1 MVFFVHLIEE
11 TSIQLC
17 DTICNGFI
25 SYLLSYV
32 AFCDQYLFWFP
43 VQSRFEFHVNFVL
56 KTDRQTIN
64 KAISI
69 SELLRCPILEHCP
82 KGGKGDSKN
91 HKLFNQNICWTF
103 LNREG
108 RGVASKVQIV
118 QSLIFVSFI
127 GQIIIDVTSIKNSY
141 PQQVKVLLGPKNP
154 KKNSTF
160 SSFHLSYIDSHHTA
174 HPFT

>member
-1 MVFFVHLIEE
+1 M
-11 TSIQLC
+11 
-17 DTICNGFI
+17 
-25 SYLLSYV
+25 
-32 AFCDQYLFWFP
+32 
-43 VQSRFEFHVNFVL
+43 L

-127 GQIIIDVTSIKNSY
+127 GQIIIDVTSIKKFISSAGKS
-141 PQQVKVLLGPKNP
+141 PTGAKKS

-160 SSFHLSYIDSHHTA
+160 SICPTPIHSTRPIHFHRLVVYHDVIA
-174 HPFT
+174 VPYP

>member
-1 MVFFVHLIEE
+1 M
-11 TSIQLC
+11 
-17 DTICNGFI
+17 
-25 SYLLSYV
+25 
-32 AFCDQYLFWFP
+32 
-43 VQSRFEFHVNFVL
+43 L

-127 GQIIIDVTSIKNSY
+127 GQIIIDVTSIKKFIS
-141 PQQVKVLLGPKNP
+141 PAGKSPTKAKNP
-154 KKNSTF
+154 KKN
-160 SSFHLSYIDSHHTA
+160 LYIFQFPSVLRRFTA
-174 HPFT
+174 HGPSISIDHNCEDYQL

>member
-1 MVFFVHLIEE
+1 M
-11 TSIQLC
+11 
-17 DTICNGFI
+17 
-25 SYLLSYV
+25 
-32 AFCDQYLFWFP
+32 
-43 VQSRFEFHVNFVL
+43 L

-154 KKNSTF
+154 KKKLYIFKF
-160 SSFHLSYIDSHHTA
+160 SICHTSKYLA
-174 HPFT
+174 AQPQLEGRSQVLEG

>member
-1 MVFFVHLIEE
+1 M
-11 TSIQLC
+11 
-17 DTICNGFI
+17 
-25 SYLLSYV
+25 
-32 AFCDQYLFWFP
+32 
-43 VQSRFEFHVNFVL
+43 L

-127 GQIIIDVTSIKNSY
+127 GQIIIDVTSIKKFISSAGKS
-141 PQQVKVLLGPKNP
+141 PTGA
-154 KKNSTF
+154 KKSKKKLYI
-160 SSFHLSYIDSHHTA
+160 FHLSYIDSQHTA
-174 HPFT
+174 HPFP